1 MASFAERHFARLIVG
16 IWLFAAIAIA
26 LISRDAI
33 LSWKTGDPDDQM
45 RILQVRDWVAGQSWW
60 DITQYRMNAP
70 AGGDMHW
77 SRLVD
82 VPLAFFIV
90 LLTPVVGQAIAEQAS
105 ASIVPL
111 LTLGAA
117 LWFYALAI
125 RRLFGA
131 AVAVVAAAL
140 VITIVPFTTQ
150 MLPMRIDHH
159 GWQIVCFASAIW
171 ALFDRQAKIWPTVIL
186 GLSCALWIEIS
197 VEGLPFAALMLGLLA
212 LDWVFPQLAPE
223 SESRRLQFPVA
234 LASTAI
240 GTVAFFSIT
249 ESWTS
254 PNFCDALSPVH
265 IAALSFMAAV
275 VFAAVLLEKRVAIFG
290 TVYFRLAACAIA
302 AVGGAAVLLSLAP
315 QCAGDAFA
323 GLDPVVREY
332 WFDRTAEGL
341 PLWAVPMD
349 VSVQPIAYILAGA
362 VALIYLMLSN
372 EQMSG
377 PDKIRLGLLFAGT
390 VVIGAFVSRTAIY
403 AIMIANLLLA
413 AMLVSMFMAAESRK
427 ALVTRMGL
435 RIGAIFLTMPSFAAQ
450 IGVNAIS
457 TSEANADPASAAFD
471 KNFVQSARACQKTLA
486 AAALDRLPASAVMAG
501 LDTNPAILQYTRHNV
516 VASGHHRNQ
525 AAMVDVI
532 RTFAGAPDQ
541 AAHIIATRQIRFLIT
556 CDGSYELALYARKAP
571 LGLLAQ
577 LRSGQV
583 PAWLKRQA
591 DIGPFQIYA
600 VDRTQLP
607 DMRADHD

>member
-45 RILQVRDWVAGQSWW
+45 RILQVRDWMAGQSWW

-117 LWFYALAI
+117 LWFYALAT
-125 RRLFGA
+125 RLLFGA

-140 VITIVPFTTQ
+140 VIMIVPLTTQ

-159 GWQIVCFASAIW
+159 GWQIVCFAAALW
-171 ALFDRQAKIWPTVIL
+171 ALFDRQARIWPPVIL

-212 LDWVFPQLAPE
+212 LGWVFPQLAPA
-223 SESRRLQFPVA
+223 SDNRRLQFPVA
-234 LASTAI
+234 LSSTAI
-240 GTVAFFSIT
+240 GTFAFFSIT
-249 ESWTS
+249 ESWLS

-265 IAALSFMAAV
+265 VAALSFMAAV
-275 VFAAVLLEKRVAIFG
+275 VVAAVLLEKRVAIFG
-290 TVYFRLAACAIA
+290 TVYFRLAACATA

-323 GLDPVVREY
+323 GLDLVVREY

-341 PLWAVPMD
+341 PLWAVPLD
-349 VSVQPIAYILAGA
+349 VAVQPIAYILAGA
-362 VALIYLMLSN
+362 VALIYLILSN
-372 EQMSG
+372 KQMSA

-435 RIGAIFLTMPSFAAQ
+435 RIGAILLAMPSFAAQ
-450 IGVNAIS
+450 IGMNAVS

-471 KNFVQSARACQKTLA
+471 KNFVQLAWACQKTSA
-486 AAALDRLPASAVMAG
+486 VAALDRLPASRVMAG
-501 LDTNPAILQYTRHNV
+501 LDTNPAILQFTHHNV

-525 AAMVDVI
+525 AAMADVI
-532 RTFAGAPDQ
+532 RTFMGAPDQ
-541 AAHIIATRQIRFLIT
+541 AAHIIASRQIRFLIT

-571 LGLLAQ
+571 EGLLAQ

-607 DMRADHD
+607 DTSAEHD

>member
-1 MASFAERHFARLIVG
+1 VASFVERHFAGLIFG

-33 LSWKTGDPDDQM
+33 LVWKMGDPDDQM

-82 VPLAFFIV
+82 VPLAFFIL
-90 LLTPVVGQAIAEQAS
+90 LLTPVVGQAIAEQVS

-111 LTLGAA
+111 LTLGVA
-117 LWFYALAI
+117 LWFYALGA
-125 RRLFGA
+125 RRLSGA
-131 AVAVVAAAL
+131 FVAVAATAL
-140 VITIVPFTTQ
+140 AITIVPFTTQ

-159 GWQIVCFASAIW
+159 GWQIVCFASAMW
-171 ALFDRQAKIWPTVIL
+171 ALFDRQAKIWSAIVL

-197 VEGLPFAALMLGLLA
+197 VEGLPFAALMLGLSA
-212 LDWVFPQLAPE
+212 LIWVFPQLVLD
-223 SESRRLQFPVA
+223 SDSRRLQFPVA

-254 PNFCDALSPVH
+254 PNFCDALSPFH
-265 IAALSFMAAV
+265 IAALSVMAAV
-275 VFAAVLLEKRVAIFG
+275 VVAAVLLEKRAAIFG
-290 TVYFRLAACAIA
+290 TVYFRLTACATA
-302 AVGGAAVLLSLAP
+302 AIGGVAVLLSLAP

-323 GLDPVVREY
+323 GLDPLVREY

-341 PLWAVPMD
+341 PLWAVPLD
-349 VSVQPIAYILAGA
+349 VAIQPLAYLLAG
-362 VALIYLMLSN
+362 VLALIYIMLSN
-372 EQMSG
+372 KQMPG

-403 AIMIANLLLA
+403 AIIIANLLLA
-413 AMLVSMFMAAESRK
+413 AMLVSTVMAADSRK

-435 RIGAIFLTMPSFAAQ
+435 RIGAILLAMPSFAAQ
-450 IGVNAIS
+450 IGMNTVSNA
-457 TSEANADPASAAFD
+457 EANADPASAAFD
-471 KNFVQSARACQKTLA
+471 EKFVEMARACQKTSA
-486 AAALDRLPASAVMAG
+486 VAALDVLPPSPVMAG
-501 LDTNPAILQYTRHNV
+501 LDTNPAILQFTRHSV

-525 AAMVDVI
+525 TAMADVI
-532 RTFAGAPDQ
+532 RTFTGAPED
-541 AAHIIATRQIRFLIT
+541 AARIIAVRKIRFLIT
-556 CDGSYELALYARKAP
+556 CDGSYELVLYARKAP
-571 LGLLAQ
+571 QGLLAQ
-577 LRSGQV
+577 LRGGRV
-583 PAWLKRQA
+583 PAWLKRQP

-607 DMRADHD
+607 DTSAEHD

>member
-1 MASFAERHFARLIVG
+1 VASFAERHFARLIFG

-33 LSWKTGDPDDQM
+33 LAWKMGDPDDQM

-82 VPLAFFIV
+82 VPLAFFIL
-90 LLTPVVGQAIAEQAS
+90 LLTPVVGQAIAEQVS

-111 LTLGAA
+111 LTLGVA
-117 LWFYALAI
+117 LWFYALGA

-131 AVAVVAAAL
+131 AVAVVATAL
-140 VITIVPFTTQ
+140 AITIVPFTTQ

-159 GWQIVCFASAIW
+159 GWQIVCFASAMW
-171 ALFDRQAKIWPTVIL
+171 ALFDRQAKIWSAIVL

-197 VEGLPFAALMLGLLA
+197 VEGLPFAALMLGLSA
-212 LDWVFPQLAPE
+212 LGWLFPQLVLD
-223 SESRRLQFPVA
+223 SDSRRLQFPAA

-240 GTVAFFSIT
+240 GTVAFFSGT
-249 ESWTS
+249 EIWTS

-265 IAALSFMAAV
+265 IAALSVMAAV
-275 VFAAVLLEKRVAIFG
+275 VVAAVLLEKRAAIFG
-290 TVYFRLAACAIA
+290 TVYFRLAACATA
-302 AVGGAAVLLSLAP
+302 AIGGAAVLLSLAP

-323 GLDPVVREY
+323 GLDPLVREY
-332 WFDRTAEGL
+332 WFSRVPEGL
-341 PLWAVPMD
+341 PLWAVQLDFAIQQYACM
-349 VSVQPIAYILAGA
+349 LAGCL
-362 VALIYLMLSN
+362 ALAMVTLFNKQLSTA
-372 EQMSG
+372 
-377 PDKIRLGLLFAGT
+377 DKIQTALLFLGT
-390 VVIGAFVSRTAIY
+390 CIIGAFVSRTAVY
-403 AIMIANLLLA
+403 AMMVANILLA
-413 AMLVSMFMAAESRK
+413 ASLVYLFVAADNYKNVFPRMA
-427 ALVTRMGL
+427 L
-435 RIGAIFLTMPSFAAQ
+435 RIAAIFLAMPNLSAQLVINKLQAA
-450 IGVNAIS
+450 
-457 TSEANADPASAAFD
+457 EAKADPVSERLNTKFEKQAL
-471 KNFVQSARACQKTLA
+471 RCQKTSSA
-486 AAALDRLPASAVMAG
+486 SALDRLPPSAVMAG
-501 LDTNPAILQYTRHNV
+501 LDNNPAILQFTRHNV

-525 AAMVDVI
+525 AAMADVI
-532 RTFAGAPDQ
+532 RTFTGAPED

-571 LGLLAQ
+571 QGLLAQ
-577 LRSGQV
+577 LRGGQV
-583 PAWLKRQA
+583 PAWLKRQP

-607 DMRADHD
+607 DTSAEHD